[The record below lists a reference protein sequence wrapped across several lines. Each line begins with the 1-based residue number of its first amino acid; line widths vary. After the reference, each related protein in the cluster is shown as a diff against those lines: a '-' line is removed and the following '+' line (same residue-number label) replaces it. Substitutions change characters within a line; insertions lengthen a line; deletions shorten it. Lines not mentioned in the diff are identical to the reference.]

1 MAPKHSSALD
11 RPSPFIPLSRL
22 AAGALRPPAAPGCH
36 PCCCALDCAAPRC
49 CPCGARAPG
58 LPHSTHLHCHSAP
71 FHSPQHLRLRR
82 TPRSLSL
89 SLAWCSCV
97 TPANPQAQPGRR
109 YRVPLARL
117 SASRSCLASLGLQ
130 PALLFAPLRLTHP
143 LTRFIPL
150 CALPSRPA
158 PRPVSFCSPLL
169 TPTSLT
175 RRRRRSARAPLYWPP
190 CVDPRPQVFLTLTT
204 HRPPPRARRRARG
217 RPERTA
223 SP

>member
-1 MAPKHSSALD
+1 MPWT
-11 RPSPFIPLSRL
+11 
-22 AAGALRPPAAPGCH
+22 ALRPAAAPAGRARQASHTAHTCTAT
-36 PCCCALDCAAPRC
+36 PPPFTLRNTSGYEEPPAL
-49 CPCGARAPG
+49 
-58 LPHSTHLHCHSAP
+58 
-71 FHSPQHLRLRR
+71 F
-82 TPRSLSL
+82 RSLSRGAAVSRPLTPKL
-89 SLAWCSCV
+89 SQGAV
-97 TPANPQAQPGRR
+97 TEFPWPAYLRPARAL
-109 YRVPLARL
+109 PL
-117 SASRSCLASLGLQ
+117 LGCN